1 MSYKAFIKKLKELV
15 ENKEKAEALSEKWE
29 EVKPWATHHWYK
41 RIVDHLDQHPEFTEQ
56 LINGRSV

>member
-1 MSYKAFIKKLKELV
+1 MSYKAFIIKLMDLV
-15 ENKEKAEALSEKWE
+15 EHKEKAEALSEKWK

-56 LINGRSV
+56 LVNGRSV